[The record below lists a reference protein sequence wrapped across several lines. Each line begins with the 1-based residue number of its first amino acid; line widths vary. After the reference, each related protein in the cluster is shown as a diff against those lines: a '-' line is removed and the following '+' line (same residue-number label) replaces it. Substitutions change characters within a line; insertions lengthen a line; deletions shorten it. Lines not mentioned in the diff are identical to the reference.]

1 MYEASFEDLW
11 NSLKRGETVLIE
23 HSPDSMSCKGFY
35 SLIQWARN
43 KDYPV
48 VIDDILDTLYIY
60 KVNIEL
66 ADLDSSLL
74 NDALVIKEGGRLEVG
89 NVIGHITLK
98 ESAIQWREY
107 ERVARPLFES
117 SQKPIINIVLGIE
130 KLFMLAD
137 SKREIIT
144 SINNLLSWI
153 GNKKRIAFYFV
164 NIDLIN
170 TTEFGV
176 LPLLEEVASTIIKI
190 KKIGNETR
198 AVITKSVNEKL
209 NDLEIRL

>member
-164 NIDLIN
+164 DIDLIN

>member
-1 MYEASFEDLW
+1 
-11 NSLKRGETVLIE
+11 
-23 HSPDSMSCKGFY
+23 MSCKGFY

-60 KVNIEL
+60 KINIEL

-107 ERVARPLFES
+107 EQIARPLFES
-117 SQKPIINIVLGIE
+117 SQKPIINIVLGID

-144 SINNLLSWI
+144 NINNLLSWI

-176 LPLLEEVASTIIKI
+176 LPLLEELASTIIKI

-198 AVITKSVNEKL
+198 AVITKSANEKL
-209 NDLEIRL
+209 NNLEIRL

>member
-1 MYEASFEDLW
+1 MYEANFEDLW

-23 HSPDSMSCKGFY
+23 HPSDSMSCKGFY

-60 KVNIEL
+60 KINIEL

-107 ERVARPLFES
+107 EQIARPLFES
-117 SQKPIINIVLGIE
+117 SQKPIINIVLGID

-144 SINNLLSWI
+144 NINNLLSWI

-176 LPLLEEVASTIIKI
+176 LPLLEELASTIIKI

-198 AVITKSVNEKL
+198 AVITKSANEKL
-209 NDLEIRL
+209 NNLEIRL